1 MRPETVT
8 HAMKTIRKLTA
19 FFAVYI
25 VLASTSVISASV
37 FDSQGVVIKDSAS
50 KLAKNRNLAS
60 PKKAAILAVIPG
72 LGQIYN
78 RELWKAPIV
87 YASLGGSIFAY
98 HLNSIKHQDFLK
110 AYLSFY
116 DLSTGNLGQGI
127 NHNTVKPVIVRNMFN
142 TKNTESLLTVDQ
154 IAKKKNVW
162 NRYKNLSVLAIGIIY
177 GLSIIEANVAAH
189 LKTFDV
195 SDDISVYISPGPPK
209 FTSAGLIPGVQIVFS
224 FK

>member
-1 MRPETVT
+1 
-8 HAMKTIRKLTA
+8 
-19 FFAVYI
+19 
-25 VLASTSVISASV
+25 
-37 FDSQGVVIKDSAS
+37 
-50 KLAKNRNLAS
+50 
-60 PKKAAILAVIPG
+60 
-72 LGQIYN
+72 
-78 RELWKAPIV
+78 
-87 YASLGGSIFAY
+87 
-98 HLNSIKHQDFLK
+98 
-110 AYLSFY
+110 
-116 DLSTGNLGQGI
+116 
-127 NHNTVKPVIVRNMFN
+127 MFN